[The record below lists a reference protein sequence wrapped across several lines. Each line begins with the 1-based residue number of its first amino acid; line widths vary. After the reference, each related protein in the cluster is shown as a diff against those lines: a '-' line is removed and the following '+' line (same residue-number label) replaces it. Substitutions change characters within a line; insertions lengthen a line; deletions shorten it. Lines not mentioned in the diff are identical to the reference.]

1 MSKYIK
7 LDDAIKAVSACY
19 APLDCAPVR
28 EVLNNLP
35 CVEIQP
41 ATVMVRHSNNCVPPM
56 SFIREQMAKAF
67 IELAAKSG
75 CIKITKEPDPYTRTQ
90 MYFGKLMFEIPEGAT
105 TEMKL

>member
-1 MSKYIK
+1 MSKYVKI
-7 LDDAIKAVSACY
+7 DDVVKAVSACY
-19 APLDCAPVR
+19 APLDCTPVR

-41 ATVMVRHSNNCVPPM
+41 ATVMVCHPDDCLPPM

-75 CIKITKEPDPYTRTQ
+75 CIKIKNEPEPYTHTQ
-90 MYFGKLMFEIPEGAT
+90 MYFGTLMFEIPEGAT